1 MVVMTARE
9 QKAKYRANMAANR
22 TPEEA
27 EAYRKKQTAARYAR
41 AQRKQQRE
49 NNQPATKR
57 LAQEEPRFVPQEHEP
72 HMIVSL
78 PDHRSPGVHVAS
90 CRSLGMMHPPQS
102 RPSPTAGILESPTA
116 AVHDSRSISSPKATT
131 SYRRGTTPSSSGLPR
146 RPSSQR
152 TSASP
157 FTAEKRRTRP
167 TVLTTENVNSLVS
180 NQEKII
186 KVLDNHHEERVSN
199 AAERQGIMKQSA
211 LFTEKSLDQ
220 LSRSETQMESESTLL
235 GKMYE
240 LNTDLLEENVGD
252 DHPFFRQQQFNF
264 DSDSDTDSDVEEVF
278 EDITELPS
286 LPPEKEKP
294 IAHPTTN
301 LTPPPLSNMAS
312 GMASSSFTYG
322 VGQGGISAATAS
334 PVANPTSQPIASAPT
349 TGAAFAHGEL
359 HFKPWP

>member
-1 MVVMTARE
+1 MVAMIARE
-9 QKAKYRANMAANR
+9 RKAKYRANMAANR

-27 EAYRKKQTAARYAR
+27 EAYRKKETAARYAR

-49 NNQPATKR
+49 NNQPATQR

-72 HMIVSL
+72 LMIVSL

-131 SYRRGTTPSSSGLPR
+131 SYRRGSTPSSSGLPR

-199 AAERQGIMKQSA
+199 AAERQSITKQ
-211 LFTEKSLDQ
+211 SLDQ

-252 DHPFFRQQQFNF
+252 DHPFFRQQQFNL
-264 DSDSDTDSDVEEVF
+264 DSDTDSDVEEVF
-278 EDITELPS
+278 EDITGLPS
-286 LPPEKEKP
+286 LPPEKKMP
-294 IAHPTTN
+294 IARPTTN

-322 VGQGGISAATAS
+322 VGQGGISEATAS
-334 PVANPTSQPIASAPT
+334 PVANPTSQPMASAPT
-349 TGAAFAHGEL
+349 TGAASAHGEL
-359 HFKPWP
+359 QFNP